1 MAEDVQENA
10 DRNLRISISHLE
22 EMRWAI
28 EGVEALGVPC
38 LSQFDAGLV
47 QLKGALRAI
56 QASRPGT
63 AEQ

>member
-38 LSQFDAGLV
+38 LSQVDAGLF
-47 QLKGALRAI
+47 QLKDALRAI
-56 QASRPGT
+56 QASRAGT